1 MRLTCPNCAAQYE
14 VPDDVI
20 PAEGRDV
27 QCSECDQT
35 WFQPG
40 VAEEAAAQAPDTTRP
55 EHTKP
60 EAPETAAPDAPESGT
75 PAPETPQHDPAPGPA
90 PEPPA
95 PRARGLDP
103 ELSDILRE
111 EAARESALRAA
122 EAQALETQPDLG
134 LDAMPGGPPA
144 RPRRAERPEHHEQPE
159 RIARARRGARPAA
172 EARDQDWRRNGLETE
187 AAAAGSRRDL
197 LPDIEEINST
207 LRAGESAT
215 AAGAADGTGSVRRRQ
230 GGFARGFTLS
240 LLVMLALVMTYANAP
255 LIAEYL
261 PQAGSA
267 LEGYVAWVDQLRL
280 WLDVQVKS
288 LTAA

>member
-40 VAEEAAAQAPDTTRP
+40 AAEEAEAGPGQPGSPLP
-55 EHTKP
+55 EHAEP
-60 EAPETAAPDAPESGT
+60 EQEERAAPAPETALPDSAAGNS
-75 PAPETPQHDPAPGPA
+75 AGPA
-90 PEPPA
+90 IEPPA
-95 PRARGLDP
+95 PRPRGLDP
-103 ELSDILRE
+103 DLSDILRE
-111 EAARESALRAA
+111 EAAREAALRAA
-122 EAQALETQPDLG
+122 EAEAEALETQPDLG
-134 LDAMPGGPPA
+134 LDAMPGEPPA
-144 RPRRAERPEHHEQPE
+144 RPRRPDRSEHPE
-159 RIARARRGARPAA
+159 RIARSPRGDRPADA
-172 EARDQDWRRNGLETE
+172 AQDRTWQRNGLETE
-187 AAAAGSRRDL
+187 AAASGSRRDL

-207 LRAGESAT
+207 LRAGESAA
-215 AAGAADGTGSVRRRQ
+215 AAGAAEAGGRRRSQ

-240 LLVMLALVMTYANAP
+240 LLVMLALVMVYANAP
-255 LIAEYL
+255 VIAERL

-267 LEGYVAWVDQLRL
+267 LESYVAWVDQLRL